1 MKIMHVVQYFNPAW
15 AYGGTPRAVFEIA
28 KRQVKLGH
36 EVTVLSTNAYDKSQ
50 ILPAGQVTIDGIKV
64 IRLRN
69 LSNYLVWNYRLGIP
83 VEINFTKI
91 NLDGFDIIHFHETR
105 TLLNILV
112 LNQIKKQKVIYSPW
126 GTLPFNN
133 QQPIIKKLFDAFFL
147 LKFKKRIDLS
157 IAQNL
162 HERNVLNEFGFNK
175 KIELIPLGIEINFFK
190 NLPDRAGAR
199 RKLGLIKG
207 DKVFLFLGR
216 FTKAK
221 GLNLLIESFKKV
233 SEKSINLKL
242 LLIGRDDGFLKEIN
256 SERNENIIVSGPLYG
271 DDRLLA
277 YSAADYFIFTPTV
290 YEETATVCLEALACN
305 LPVIVTR
312 QAQIP
317 YLNFEDG
324 VFEVDANVDKVSE
337 AIETILSKASKV
349 NRKKIVDNFD
359 WDKIVARITSSYLEN
374 IR

>member
-1 MKIMHVVQYFNPAW
+1 MKIMHIVQYFNPAW

-36 EVTVLSTNAYDKSQ
+36 DVTVLTTNAFDKSK
-50 ILPAGQVTIDGIKV
+50 ILSAGQVTIDGIKV

-83 VEINFTKI
+83 AEINLTKI
-91 NLDGFDIIHFHETR
+91 NLEGLDIIHFHETR
-105 TLLNILV
+105 TILNMLV
-112 LNQIKKQKVIYSPW
+112 LYQIKRQRIIYSPW

-133 QQPIIKKLFDAFFL
+133 QQPMIKKIFDALFL
-147 LKFKKRIDLS
+147 SKFKKRIDLS
-157 IAQNL
+157 IAQNI
-162 HERNVLNEFGFNK
+162 HEKNVLNKFGFNK
-175 KIELIPLGIEINFFK
+175 KIELIPLGIELNFFK
-190 NLPDRAGAR
+190 NLPERSDAR
-199 RKLGLIKG
+199 KKLRLKEG

-221 GLNLLIESFKKV
+221 GLGLLIESFKKV
-233 SEKSINLKL
+233 SEKTINLKL
-242 LLIGRDDGFLKEIN
+242 LLVGRDDGFLRQIN
-256 SERNENIIVSGPLYG
+256 SKKNEKIIISGPLYG
-271 DDRLLA
+271 NDRLMA

-290 YEETATVCLEALACN
+290 YEETATACLEALACN

-324 VFEVDANVDKVSE
+324 ALEVDAEINKVSE
-337 AIETILSKASKV
+337 AIETFLSTAPKV
-349 NRKKIVDNFD
+349 NRKKIADNFD
-359 WDKIVARITSSYLEN
+359 WDKVVGRLITSYLDKML
-374 IR
+374 